1 MKIFQKIKHS
11 ITKKIFLLIVLSIGA
26 SFAVSLLVI
35 KKLENAYANYVY
47 EAKRDLLNSSMAE
60 LKINLLRMKMEHIS
74 LLRMTVY
81 RYMLR
86 H

>member
-35 KKLENAYANYVY
+35 KKLEMPM
-47 EAKRDLLNSSMAE
+47 LIMF
-60 LKINLLRMKMEHIS
+60 MKQRGI
-74 LLRMTVY
+74 Y
-81 RYMLR
+81 
-86 H
+86 

>member
-35 KKLENAYANYVY
+35 KNWKMPMLI
-47 EAKRDLLNSSMAE
+47 MF
-60 LKINLLRMKMEHIS
+60 MKQRGI
-74 LLRMTVY
+74 Y
-81 RYMLR
+81 
-86 H
+86 

>member
-47 EAKRDLLNSSMAE
+47 EA
-60 LKINLLRMKMEHIS
+60 
-74 LLRMTVY
+74 
-81 RYMLR
+81 
-86 H
+86 